1 VEPVSFKRLAQ
12 KKNLVIPAGLTLVI
26 TLVVTGRKSREGLGV
41 LAQEYPAVF
50 SVGLCVSFLAVFV
63 GIVYSSLD

>member
-1 VEPVSFKRLAQ
+1 MMKLLKS
-12 KKNLVIPAGLTLVI
+12 I
-26 TLVVTGRKSREGLGV
+26 TIVTAAIAVFAGLGV